1 MCSSNFQLR
10 SYFIKVLVLVM
21 WGLVGVMLPF
31 CTAMAKPIEIRFS
44 HVVPEE
50 TPKGKMANRFRALVS
65 QRLGDDNVIVRVFP
79 NRQLYGD
86 NEVLEAVL
94 LGDIELAA
102 PTLSKFKKYT
112 KKLQLFDLPFLFKS
126 ADAATRFMNG
136 QHGRSLLKSL
146 DAEGFKG
153 LGYLNNGMKQL
164 SSTKKMLVP
173 SDATGLKFRIM
184 ESDVLQSQFEALSAT
199 PLKKVYED
207 VYDLLRI
214 NAVDGQEN
222 TWSNIYAKKFY
233 EHQQFIMDSNHG
245 YLGYMVVTS
254 AEFWSSLPDDIRPV
268 VERSLN
274 EAIIYGNKVS
284 QEKAISDRQ
293 AVIDSGLTNV
303 YQITPKQRQLWV
315 DIMKPVWKKF
325 EDQIGAELIY
335 AASKQ
340 P

>member
-1 MCSSNFQLR
+1 MCRISFLSADNLFNALIWV
-10 SYFIKVLVLVM
+10 SGVLAIVM
-21 WGLVGVMLPF
+21 FPV
-31 CTAMAKPIEIRFS
+31 CIAMAKPIEIRFS
-44 HVVPEE
+44 HVVPED
-50 TPKGKMANRFRALVS
+50 TPKGEMANRFRALVQ
-65 QRLGDDNVIVRVFP
+65 QRLGDDKVVVRVFP

-86 NEVLEAVL
+86 NEILEAVL

-126 ADAATRFMNG
+126 ADSATRFMSG
-136 QHGRSLLKSL
+136 PYGKSLLKSL

-164 SSTKKMLVP
+164 SSTRKMVVP

-184 ESDVLQSQFEALSAT
+184 ESDVLQAQFEALSAT

-207 VYDLLRI
+207 VFDLLRV

-233 EHQQFIMDSNHG
+233 QHQRYIMDSNHG

-254 AEFWSSLPDDIRPV
+254 AEFWNSLPDDVRPT
-268 VERSLN
+268 VEQSLN
-274 EAIIYGNKVS
+274 EAIAYGNEVS

-293 AVIDSGLTNV
+293 AVIDSGLTEV
-303 YQITPKQRQLWV
+303 YQITAEQRQLWV

-335 AASKQ
+335 AAAKQ